1 MKVVGAFYSFDVDFM
16 NYKYSNLPDTVKYID
31 QNQEQCD
38 QQSHP
43 RNSKL
48 WPQSHSTPPLISP
61 SRHHLRLD
69 EEADPAGDD
78 EHEAREVDLDQELHL
93 LPLEPHLDPAGRVSS
108 LKTEH

>member
-48 WPQSHSTPPLISP
+48 
-61 SRHHLRLD
+61 
-69 EEADPAGDD
+69 
-78 EHEAREVDLDQELHL
+78 
-93 LPLEPHLDPAGRVSS
+93 
-108 LKTEH
+108 

>member
-1 MKVVGAFYSFDVDFM
+1 MAFSLEEMGACSLVKKKRLSELCMKVVEAFYSFDVDFM

-48 WPQSHSTPPLISP
+48 
-61 SRHHLRLD
+61 
-69 EEADPAGDD
+69 
-78 EHEAREVDLDQELHL
+78 
-93 LPLEPHLDPAGRVSS
+93 
-108 LKTEH
+108 